1 MPAVS
6 SRGSSRELLGIS
18 RTPTHEPSRTPPST
32 PGTACRPAPA
42 RPVRHQLSRWTEG
55 SNPFGSSRSVR
66 VRISPRARRHQMGLH
81 GTNVRGVYH
90 GPWRSAGAAKRS
102 RRQAAARLERRDV
115 SSPRLARIARTGRP
129 WGGGGRSDLKSAS
142 CPTSDSDV
150 YQRRDRADA
159 EILGSSS
166 GRVPGRKPSASPSW
180 RARVPG
186 CRHCGW
192 LDVGEVVAPLVAI
205 LRRR

>member
-1 MPAVS
+1 
-6 SRGSSRELLGIS
+6 
-18 RTPTHEPSRTPPST
+18 
-32 PGTACRPAPA
+32 
-42 RPVRHQLSRWTEG
+42 
-55 SNPFGSSRSVR
+55 
-66 VRISPRARRHQMGLH
+66 MGLH
-81 GTNVRGVYH
+81 GTNVRGVSH

-115 SSPRLARIARTGRP
+115 SSPRLARISRTGRP

-166 GRVPGRKPSASPSW
+166 GRVPVVGPKALCVSFLASPRSGLSPLW
-180 RARVPG
+180 VARCRRSSRA
-186 CRHCGW
+186 
-192 LDVGEVVAPLVAI
+192 VGRDSATP
-205 LRRR
+205 LRR